1 MFYVISAM
9 AALDCTQYLLYIIT
23 KFPFSDLVA
32 FVCFRYVYMPFGLLL
47 GIKGSKPKKA
57 EPNETLE
64 RAYKHNGKMKHKEII
79 GLAKQLDWTERQ
91 VERWLRLRR
100 AQERPSTL
108 IKFSENG

>member
-1 MFYVISAM
+1 MN
-9 AALDCTQYLLYIIT
+9 LGYLHI
-23 KFPFSDLVA
+23 KFPCTNVEA
-32 FVCFRYVYMPFGLLL
+32 FVCFRYVYIPFGLLL

-64 RAYKHNGKMKHKEII
+64 RAYKNNGKMKHKEII

-108 IKFSENG
+108 IKFTENG